1 MKLKNKEEMR
11 TWGAALESPMTI
23 SALSS
28 MASPLTRE
36 GSGSAV
42 SCAGFGEG
50 SVMVGGF
57 SAAAGLG
64 EGKDTSRLGV
74 FGVAIGDCGG
84 FLGAFTRRDVSLGA

>member
-1 MKLKNKEEMR
+1 
-11 TWGAALESPMTI
+11 
-23 SALSS
+23 
-28 MASPLTRE
+28 
-36 GSGSAV
+36 
-42 SCAGFGEG
+42 
-50 SVMVGGF
+50 MVGGF